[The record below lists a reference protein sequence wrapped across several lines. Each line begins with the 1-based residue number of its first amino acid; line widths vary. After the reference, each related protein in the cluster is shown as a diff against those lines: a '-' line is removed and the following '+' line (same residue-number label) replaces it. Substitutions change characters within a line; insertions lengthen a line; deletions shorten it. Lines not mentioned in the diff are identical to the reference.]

1 MKKLI
6 IILILNQTLFCIG
19 LEALNIPSSASAA
32 SIASTGI
39 AQTLDVRINPASI
52 NKIENNSIRFSTY
65 NWLGNIPGN
74 EVSIFWKNNNPH
86 YVSLQSSK
94 IDDLELYGDIPKD
107 EPLGTFSSSW
117 VAASYAFGI
126 NIIGFQFGS
135 LMKINFSKLYDEMMY
150 GYTTDL
156 GMFYQ
161 FSNSI
166 NFGINIKNLGYEY
179 SDNLRTSLPMQF
191 GFGISYIEP
200 ILHSNLLMDFLIDKN
215 SGSIYRF
222 GLYKSANDIKY
233 SIGFTKQNEIFIY
246 GLGISYLY
254 KNFGINF
261 GITTHNSTVF
271 DISKYLDFIWYF

>member
-1 MKKLI
+1 MKKIL

-32 SIASTGI
+32 SITSAGI
-39 AQTLDVRINPASI
+39 ANTLDVRINPASI
-52 NKIENNSIRFSTY
+52 YNIEENSIRFSSY
-65 NWLGNIPGN
+65 NWLGNVPGN
-74 EVSIFWKNNNPH
+74 EISIFWKKNNPH
-86 YVSLQSSK
+86 YVSLISSK
-94 IDDLELYGDIPKD
+94 IDDLELYGDIPQD

-117 VAASYAFGI
+117 VEASYAFGI

-135 LMKINFSKLYDEMMY
+135 LMKVNFSKLYNEMMY

-179 SDNLRTSLPMQF
+179 SENLRTSLPIQF
-191 GFGISYIEP
+191 GIGLSYIEP
-200 ILHSNLLMDFLIDKN
+200 TFNSNLLMDFLIDKN
-215 SGSIYRF
+215 SGSIYKF
-222 GLYKSANDIKY
+222 GFYKSVNNIKY
-233 SIGFTKQNEIFIY
+233 SMGFTKQNEIFIY
-246 GLGISYLY
+246 GSGISYLY
-254 KNFGINF
+254 KDFGINI